1 MVGAKNTVHAPY
13 CQKLKEVFLMR
24 VTPRFVIF
32 KNVFLAA
39 GTLFLLVSST
49 FLGVSCAMFANAS
62 YFLKNG
68 IMTEA
73 VIEDIRGEDVWIRYS
88 TDDGNFSGPLGYYDS
103 SMRAGDFVLIYYDSE
118 NPGRIHAAG
127 SGALSVIFLAVG
139 LLLFICG
146 GTMVGHECMRQRR
159 MFWFLEHGT
168 PVQAD
173 ITRVEI
179 DRKISSNYRHPY
191 MLVCQRRMPDGSMKL
206 FYSDH
211 IWYDPTNALTSNS
224 VTVFLDPSN
233 DSRYYVDLSS
243 VLPESDGENSGND
256 GIGADI

>member
-1 MVGAKNTVHAPY
+1 
-13 CQKLKEVFLMR
+13 MR
-24 VTPRFVIF
+24 LTPRFVVF
-32 KNVFLAA
+32 KNVFLAV
-39 GTLFLLVSST
+39 GSLFLLVSSI

-62 YFLKNG
+62 YFKKNG

-88 TDDGNFSGPLGYYDS
+88 TDDGNFTGPLGYYSS
-103 SMRAGDFVLIYYDSE
+103 SMHEGDAIPIHYDPE
-118 NPGRIHAAG
+118 NPGRIHADG
-127 SGALSVIFLAVG
+127 SDALSVIFMATG

-146 GTMVGHECMRQRR
+146 GVMVGHECMKQRR
-159 MFWFLEHGT
+159 MYWLLEHGA

-173 ITRVEI
+173 ITGVEI

-211 IWYDPTNALTSNS
+211 IWYDPTSSLTSNC
-224 VTVFLDPSN
+224 VTVFLDPNN

-243 VLPESDGENSGND
+243 VLPDEDREIAQHD
-256 GIGADI
+256 GIGDGF